1 MDYDFTNDVIVFAND
16 LSEMS
21 NEEIGKNVH
30 ALIDDLEFVE
40 LAKRTPL
47 HLINADENKTVFEA
61 VNEFWKDKKTIEEFK
76 KWCKE
81 NNYKMSDFLK

>member
-1 MDYDFTNDVIVFAND
+1 MDYDFNSEADAFESV
-16 LSEMS
+16 LSETS
-21 NEEIGKNVH
+21 SEEIGKRVH